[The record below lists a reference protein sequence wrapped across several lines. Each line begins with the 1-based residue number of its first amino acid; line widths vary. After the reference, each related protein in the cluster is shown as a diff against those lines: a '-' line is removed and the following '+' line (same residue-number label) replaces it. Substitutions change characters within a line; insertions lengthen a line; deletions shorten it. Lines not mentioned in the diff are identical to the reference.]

1 MSTQTGRG
9 AGEGTGAARVE
20 ESPAGRSLGLI
31 VPRVEM
37 LVCAIDGPLA
47 GLIVP
52 RARWNA
58 RVNLARLTQERF
70 GTPQRVLAYTPA
82 MEALIAV
89 RYDPDGAL

>member
-1 MSTQTGRG
+1 M
-9 AGEGTGAARVE
+9 
-20 ESPAGRSLGLI
+20 
-31 VPRVEM
+31 
-37 LVCAIDGPLA
+37 
-47 GLIVP
+47 P